1 MKFIIVTIYAICN
14 NETQIKDKFVC
25 VSWPRPEGGGG
36 CDTYVSLKSLFIAE
50 SKSGKRTFNGRI
62 RILIYLKN
70 QGFEYSTSSLLSSN
84 SNFCMTARLRR
95 TDKKRSQILDYDQL
109 EDNSQTILSLRTYTK

>member
-1 MKFIIVTIYAICN
+1 MLFVTMRLRLRISLSV
-14 NETQIKDKFVC
+14 FHGHG
-25 VSWPRPEGGGG
+25 RGGGG

-50 SKSGKRTFNGRI
+50 SKSGKRTVNGRI

-70 QGFEYSTSSLLSSN
+70 QGFEYTTSSLLSSN

-95 TDKKRSQILDYDQL
+95 TDKKLSQILDYDQL

>member
-1 MKFIIVTIYAICN
+1 MLFVTMRLRLRISLSV
-14 NETQIKDKFVC
+14 FHGHG
-25 VSWPRPEGGGG
+25 RGGGG
-36 CDTYVSLKSLFIAE
+36 DTYVSLKSLFIAE

-70 QGFEYSTSSLLSSN
+70 QGFEYPTSSLLSSN

-95 TDKKRSQILDYDQL
+95 TDKKLSQILDYDQL